1 MNFGPRKTCD
11 AEIRATNR
19 AIEGPPNPAQ
29 TFNQREMN
37 MTLPLDLKR
46 MPGRIGAGLRRTG
59 LSAAVLAA
67 ATMVAAPLSAE
78 TLVAVKHSALRVL
91 DPILTT
97 AYMSRNHG
105 YMIFDTLF
113 ALDESMTPQ
122 PQMVD
127 SWTVSDDGLTYRF
140 TLREGLKFH
149 DGSPVTGDDVAASI
163 ARWGERDGMGQVLMD
178 FVESMG
184 QDGDNVFV
192 MNMKEPYGLVIDSL
206 AKPSSNVPFIMPK
219 RLAETPST
227 EPIPEQI
234 GSGPFT
240 WVEEEFQPGVKA
252 VYAKFED
259 YVPRDEEPSWSAGG
273 KVVKVDRVEWVVMP
287 DDQTTLNAIMAG
299 EIDYW
304 ESPPSD
310 LLPVLEASGELE
322 VRNLNVLGYQTIMRP
337 NALHPPMDNPLIR
350 KAAIASV
357 YQKDVLDA
365 MIGNPDLYSLCG
377 AMFVCGT
384 PLATDVGSETLTEG
398 NGQDLARQLLEEAGY
413 DGTPIVIMHPTDV
426 GTLRTQPVV
435 VAQAMR
441 DVGFEVDLQAM
452 DWQTLVG
459 RRASQAPIAD
469 GGWNMFMTNWVGAD
483 VFNPLVNNMVNGKG
497 PDGGWFGWPDVPE
510 LEELRMAYAT
520 SGSLEEQQEIAAKIQ
535 EVAYDEGVYAPIGQ
549 YFVPSAWTSNLEG
562 VLDGPAPFFWN
573 ISKN

>member
-1 MNFGPRKTCD
+1 
-11 AEIRATNR
+11 
-19 AIEGPPNPAQ
+19 
-29 TFNQREMN
+29 

-46 MPGRIGAGLRRTG
+46 MSGRIGTGLRRSA

-67 ATMVAAPLSAE
+67 ATMAAAPLSAE
-78 TLVAVKHSALRVL
+78 TLTAVKHSALRVL
-91 DPILTT
+91 DPIMTT

-105 YMIFDTLF
+105 YMVFDTLF
-113 ALDESMTPQ
+113 ALDENMEAQ

-127 SWTVSDDGLTYRF
+127 SWEVSDDGLTYRF
-140 TLREGLKFH
+140 TLRDGLMFH
-149 DGSPVTGDDVAASI
+149 DGSPVTGEDVAASI

-192 MNMKEPYGLVIDSL
+192 MNMKEPFGLVIDSL
-206 AKPSSNVPFIMPK
+206 AKPSSSVPFIMPK
-219 RLAETPST
+219 SIAETPST

-234 GSGPFT
+234 GSGPFK
-240 WVEEEFQPGVKA
+240 WVDDEFEPGVKA
-252 VYAKFED
+252 VYEKFED
-259 YVPRDEEPSWSAGG
+259 YVPRDEEPSWAAGG

-287 DDQTTLNAIMAG
+287 DDQTTLNSITAG

-310 LLPVLEASGELE
+310 LLPVLEANPDVE
-322 VRNLNVLGYQTIMRP
+322 VRNLNALGYQTIIRP
-337 NALHPPMDNPLIR
+337 NALNAPMDDPRIR
-350 KAAIASV
+350 KAAIASI

-365 MIGNPDLYSLCG
+365 MIGNPDLYNICG
-377 AMFVCGT
+377 AMFICDT

-398 NGQDLARQLLEEAGY
+398 NGQDLARELLEEAGY
-413 DGTPIVIMHPTDV
+413 DGTPIMIMHPTDV

-441 DVGFEVDLQAM
+441 DVGFEVDLRAM

-459 RRASQAPIAD
+459 RRASQEPVD
-469 GGWNMFMTNWVGAD
+469 EGGWHMFATNWVGAD

-497 PDGGWFGWPDVPE
+497 PDGGWFGWPEVPE

-520 SGSLEEQQEIAAKIQ
+520 AGSLEEQQEYAAKIQ
-535 EVAYDEGVYAPIGQ
+535 EVAYEEGVYAPIGE
-549 YFVPSAWTSNLEG
+549 YIVPSAWTSNLDG

>member
-1 MNFGPRKTCD
+1 MSLHITSKK
-11 AEIRATNR
+11 
-19 AIEGPPNPAQ
+19 PPVRLRSKLRTSLFSAA
-29 TFNQREMN
+29 
-37 MTLPLDLKR
+37 L
-46 MPGRIGAGLRRTG
+46 AGL
-59 LSAAVLAA
+59 AVLAGP
-67 ATMVAAPLSAE
+67 VSAE

-91 DPILTT
+91 DPIMTT

-105 YMIFDTLF
+105 YMIFDTLY
-113 ALDESMTPQ
+113 ALDSDLVPQ
-122 PQMVD
+122 PQMVE
-127 SWTVSDDGLTYRF
+127 SHTVSDDGLVYKF
-140 TLREGLKFH
+140 TLRDGLKFH
-149 DGSPVTGDDVAASI
+149 DGAPVTGNDVAASI
-163 ARWGERDGMGQVLMD
+163 ARWGSRDGMGQVLMS

-192 MNMKEPYGLVIDSL
+192 MTLKEPYGLVIDSL

-219 RLAETPST
+219 RLADTPST
-227 EPIPEQI
+227 EAIPEQI

-240 WVEEEFQPGVKA
+240 WVADEFQPGVKA
-252 VYAKFED
+252 VYAKNED
-259 YVPRDEEPSWSAGG
+259 YVPRAEPASWASGG

-287 DDQTTLNAIMAG
+287 DDQTALNALLAG

-310 LLPVLEASGELE
+310 LLPILAANDEMV
-322 VRNLNVLGYQTIMRP
+322 VRNLNLMGMQTIMRP
-337 NALHPPMDNPLIR
+337 NTLHPPMDNPLIR

-357 YQKDVLDA
+357 AQKDVLDA
-365 MIGNPDLYSLCG
+365 LVGNPEYYNLCG

-384 PLATDVGSETLTEG
+384 PLASDVGSETLVKG
-398 NGQDLARQLLEEAGY
+398 NGMDMAKALLAEAGY

-441 DVGFEVDLQAM
+441 DAGFVVDLQAM

-497 PDGGWFGWPDVPE
+497 ADGGWFGWPDVPK

-520 SGSLEEQQEIAAKIQ
+520 SQSLDEQVKLAAEIQK
-535 EVAYDEGVYAPIGQ
+535 VAYEEGVYAPIGQ
-549 YFVPSAWTSNLEG
+549 YFVPTAWSTRLDG
-562 VLDGPAPFFWN
+562 VLDAPAPLFWN
-573 ISKN
+573 ISK